1 MGPLSGFNA
10 AGRVAGL
17 ALGLAFALAT
27 AMPAGAGGDERYAR
41 AKTAYDE
48 AAASGDQD
56 HPGYDRALVIW
67 QEMAADGDAR
77 AMYHIGMMYMF
88 GLGSVGIDQQTAM
101 QHVRAGAEGGY
112 PVAQSFMGWVVETG
126 DGTMAVT
133 GDEIALAWWRKGA
146 EGGHCTAV
154 RRMSRAYRNGEL
166 GLARDA
172 AKADAWAAREDGC
185 FKN

>member
-1 MGPLSGFNA
+1 VSPSNPFT
-10 AGRVAGL
+10 VALRAVVL
-17 ALGLAFALAT
+17 ALGLSSALAA
-27 AMPAGAGGDERYAR
+27 AMPAGAEGDELYAR
-41 AKTAYDE
+41 ARAAYDE
-48 AAASGDQD
+48 AAASGNQK
-56 HPGYDRALVIW
+56 HPGYDEAFEIW
-67 QEMAADGDAR
+67 EQMAADGDAR
-77 AMYHIGMMYMF
+77 
-88 GLGSVGIDQQTAM
+88 QQVAM

-133 GDEIALAWWRKGA
+133 GDEAALGWWRKGA
-146 EGGHCTAV
+146 QGGHCTAV

-166 GLARDA
+166 GLERDA